1 MHILKYL
8 THTVNDMICIHY
20 WKRKSSQISELIE
33 ALICVLEKLP
43 NSKQWLHRIIDG
55 ITNLDESMTNIL
67 VSTAWWW
74 HFTDIVDPL
83 YAGTSAN
90 FNQI

>member
-8 THTVNDMICIHY
+8 THTLDEMICIHY
-20 WKRKSSQISELIE
+20 WKCKSSQISELIE
-33 ALICVLEKLP
+33 ALICVLEKLT
-43 NSKQWLHRIIDG
+43 NSKQWLHRIIDS
-55 ITNLDESMTNIL
+55 IRSLEESMTNIL
-67 VSTAWWW
+67 VSTACWW
-74 HFTDIVDPL
+74 HVTDIVEPL